1 MSDRVVRR
9 TAAEC
14 LDLLLQAPVAI
25 VPTREMMPQ
34 ALELAFDL
42 QHPVYDC
49 VYVVLALQRGIPL
62 VTADERLAKAARKFR
77 KTADT
82 VILLSEIRVRLARR
96 KE

>member
-1 MSDRVVRR
+1 
-9 TAAEC
+9 
-14 LDLLLQAPVAI
+14 
-25 VPTREMMPQ
+25 
-34 ALELAFDL
+34 L